1 MELRLIPF
9 VGIPDAEDIVNAFFG
24 ALQKIFGNSAQ
35 EALRGALN
43 DVADNIP
50 SLDLS
55 DPVFDRY
62 DGMFAIA
69 LLCATIATALQLFR
83 MLRLHDWETVID
95 FLKIL
100 PITYLIGASLPYVS
114 SVAAGA
120 IGNLHKDSAEWIMD
134 RPLNG
139 KSFDFEFDGDFG
151 LVELVVGWAGGWL
164 LEQESQIFIDLL
176 PRTLLVL
183 ILLFGLRWFGVMGDG
198 MFVIT
203 FGITVIT
210 LVSPTV
216 MLLTLGVFFMNAKQN
231 YGATYVVTAVAITAV
246 IPIFLLWL
254 YFKLKLPQRV
264 AGIMESRALNT
275 QISKRTAGSAS
286 GGGVAGKAALAGAGM
301 AAGSLVAAHYGD
313 GRDVGTTRRD
323 YVRDKMYGQMASKA
337 AMAARTNPVAAVG
350 LLMGAKLLKPKP
362 PTGRQP
368 EHDSTYLRNPSR
380 DKGE

>member
-1 MELRLIPF
+1 MELRLIPLL
-9 VGIPDAEDIVNAFFG
+9 GIPDAEDIVNAFFG

-35 EALRGALN
+35 EALRNALN

-55 DPVFDRY
+55 DPVLDRY

-83 MLRLHDWETVID
+83 MLKLHDWESVFD

-100 PITYLIGASLPYVS
+100 PITYLIGMCLPYVA

-134 RPLNG
+134 RPLDG

-198 MFVIT
+198 LFVIT
-203 FGITVIT
+203 FGITIVT

-231 YGATYVVTAVAITAV
+231 YGATYVVTAVSIAAV
-246 IPIFLLWL
+246 IPLFLLWL

-264 AGIMESRALNT
+264 AGIMESRALST
-275 QISKRTAGSAS
+275 QISKRTVGSAS
-286 GGGVAGKAALAGAGM
+286 GGGVAGKAALAGAGI
-301 AAGSLVAAHYGD
+301 AAGSLVAAHYGN
-313 GRDVGTTRRD
+313 GREEGTTRRD
-323 YVRDKMYGQMASKA
+323 YARDKMSGQMASKA
-337 AMAARTNPVAAVG
+337 ALAARAHPVAAVG
-350 LLMGAKLLKPKP
+350 LLMGAKFLKPRPPSAGTAESDTTYRRKP
-362 PTGRQP
+362 PG
-368 EHDSTYLRNPSR
+368 